1 MKRYAHAV
9 FAAAATL
16 TLGATVFAGTAH
28 AAVLDTIKQRGVLN
42 CGANGQ
48 LPGFGLPDAQGNW
61 TGLDVDLCRA
71 ISAAIFNDAS
81 KVKFVP
87 LTAKDRF
94 TALQTG
100 DVDVLIRNTTWTLL
114 RDTQLGLNATG
125 VNYYDGQGFI
135 VRKGLKVNSALE
147 LNDATICVQQGTTT
161 ELNLA
166 DYFRANK
173 MKLRSVTFATLD
185 EAVRAY
191 ETDRCNAFTTDASGL
206 YSVRLKL
213 AKPDDH
219 VVLPEII
226 SKEPLGPFVR
236 HGDDQWFDVVKWT
249 LFAMLNAEELN
260 VTKANVDEQ
269 MKSDNPEIKR
279 LLGTEDNFG
288 ERLGLSKDWA
298 YRIVKLVGNYGEV
311 FDRNVG
317 QGSPL
322 RIARGLNALWT
333 KGGIQYAPPIR

>member
-16 TLGATVFAGTAH
+16 ALGATVFAGAAH
-28 AAVLDTIKQRGVLN
+28 AAVLDTIKQRGTLN

-71 ISAAIFNDAS
+71 VAAAIFNDAS

-125 VNYYDGQGFI
+125 INYYDGQGFI

-147 LNDATICVQQGTTT
+147 LNDATVCVQQGTTT

-206 YSVRLKL
+206 YAVRLKL

-236 HGDDQWFDVVKWT
+236 HGDDQWFDIVKWI
-249 LFAMLNAEELN
+249 AVRDAQCGG
-260 VTKANVDEQ
+260 AQRHQGQCRRADE
-269 MKSDNPEIKR
+269 I
-279 LLGTEDNFG
+279 
-288 ERLGLSKDWA
+288 
-298 YRIVKLVGNYGEV
+298 
-311 FDRNVG
+311 G
-317 QGSPL
+317 QSRDQTP
-322 RIARGLNALWT
+322 ARHRG
-333 KGGIQYAPPIR
+333 